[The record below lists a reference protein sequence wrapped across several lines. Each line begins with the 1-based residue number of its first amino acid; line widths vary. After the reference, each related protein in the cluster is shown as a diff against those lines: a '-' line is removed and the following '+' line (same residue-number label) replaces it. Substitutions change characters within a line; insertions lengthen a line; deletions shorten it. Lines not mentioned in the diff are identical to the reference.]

1 MIRGPTKKSY
11 NVEKWSGCGGPTAKC
26 KAQAA
31 RYDVG
36 GVSPKTSGWLVCD
49 LVDGGQ
55 YPKVGEEK
63 ANEEIS

>member
-1 MIRGPTKKSY
+1 MWRNDP
-11 NVEKWSGCGGPTAKC
+11 A
-26 KAQAA
+26 AAA
-31 RYDVG
+31 RLLNAEHGPQDMMFG
-36 GVSPKTSGWLVCD
+36 EVSPKTSGWLVCD